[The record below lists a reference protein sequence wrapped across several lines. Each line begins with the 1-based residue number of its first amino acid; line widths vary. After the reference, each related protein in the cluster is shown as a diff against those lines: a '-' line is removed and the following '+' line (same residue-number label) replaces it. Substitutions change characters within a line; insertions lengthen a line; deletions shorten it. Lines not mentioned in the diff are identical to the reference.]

1 MVESPQGFF
10 ENAIWGR
17 RAHPGLR
24 TPLQIG
30 SAMPDAILT
39 DVFSTLRHLGSNL
52 EPQCTGSSP
61 FFARGLHEDEAT
73 VLAAADDQH
82 VARHNPTP
90 QTFGAL
96 IDAQGVR
103 LKSRR
108 GSSTFR
114 TKLAKFDEKLPDWL
128 ILTSKTQRTA
138 QHFKGGNRDTHAA
151 ATTPAST
158 SSGVAITPQ
167 LPPPSSELEWQ
178 RPPVHS
184 QVPPYFP
191 IYIYI
196 CIYIYISSNQSY
208 SYVSI
213 HTFNYIYIY
222 IFICDSTYT
231 YIYSSHTRWYC

>member
-1 MVESPQGFF
+1 MVESPPKVFRKCYLG
-10 ENAIWGR
+10 EEG
-17 RAHPGLR
+17 
-24 TPLQIG
+24 TPQAKNTPTNWIG
-30 SAMPDAILT
+30 HAGKIFI

-90 QTFGAL
+90 ETFGAL

-138 QHFKGGNRDTHAA
+138 QH
-151 ATTPAST
+151 AST
-158 SSGVAITPQ
+158 T
-167 LPPPSSELEWQ
+167 
-178 RPPVHS
+178 
-184 QVPPYFP
+184 
-191 IYIYI
+191 
-196 CIYIYISSNQSY
+196 
-208 SYVSI
+208 
-213 HTFNYIYIY
+213 
-222 IFICDSTYT
+222 
-231 YIYSSHTRWYC
+231 